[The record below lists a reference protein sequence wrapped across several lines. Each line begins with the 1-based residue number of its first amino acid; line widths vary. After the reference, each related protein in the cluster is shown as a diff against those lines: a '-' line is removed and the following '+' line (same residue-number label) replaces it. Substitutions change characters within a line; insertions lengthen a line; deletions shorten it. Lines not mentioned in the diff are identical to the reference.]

1 MEAYETLGVLGEG
14 TYGVVVKARHRA
26 TGHLVAI
33 KKYKQAEDDDHVRKT
48 SLREV
53 RVLKHLR
60 HPNVISLLDVFRRDG
75 KLYLVFE
82 YVENTILQLIEARR
96 SGLSEDEVR
105 RYTFQLLNGVSYC
118 HAHNIIH
125 RDVKPE
131 NVLVSKDGVLKLCD
145 FGFARPLSSR
155 GNYTDYVATRWY
167 RAPELLVG
175 DVSYGKAVD
184 IWAIGCIFSELTDG
198 QPLFPGDSD
207 LEQLSLIMR
216 TCGPIPQRM
225 VEIFE
230 HNSLYR
236 RVVFPHVSVER
247 TLRQRFS
254 KAPEPWLEFLS
265 LCLRTDPAERP
276 TCTSLMGLEYF
287 TKNNFRAQYEA
298 ELRTLFQQN
307 DPTVDCGSKANSP
320 NSLVGKSQAL
330 GEHGEAN
337 ELTLPLLAVPQS
349 EAETAEVGV
358 SGGSKNT
365 FPNGGVSEGVV
376 GESGLG
382 ESTNTPF
389 QQLGALWSHYIGSA
403 VGTGS
408 GGNGELPNIDARKS
422 HFYQSVHAPNRHNP
436 KDGTKTE
443 RRGAAENSNSSSQGM
458 KVTGGLVIGGK
469 NGPPYSENH
478 APNSSG
484 LHNGQFNLAHGS
496 HGGHRSEGCKSGH
509 RARAKPDY
517 MAKSTRLNNPPFPIL
532 PNEHATPLP
541 APYVTLGG
549 GTLNTVGLS
558 REGNVTGSKVALSP
572 NANTLTTTTEKNDST
587 NKGNSH
593 LGGASVTSVGYKHKK
608 KHQKRNL
615 VSGNAPESS
624 PGTSGSYH
632 GVTGHKYS
640 LRDAP
645 SKR

>member
-436 KDGTKTE
+436 KDGTK
-443 RRGAAENSNSSSQGM
+443 
-458 KVTGGLVIGGK
+458 
-469 NGPPYSENH
+469 
-478 APNSSG
+478 
-484 LHNGQFNLAHGS
+484 S